1 MSPTGGNHYP
11 VIRQLYRYTAVN
23 SNNIDDKNPFIYYIY
38 AHYLSTHNISM
49 TIENFLF
56 QLVDELARKKADY
69 TKHLET
75 YRSMRSRFEEHFFKS
90 KSHTYTIYITYLYLL
105 YFSQFS
111 STYIILYF
119 NFDKK
124 YF

>member
-1 MSPTGGNHYP
+1 
-11 VIRQLYRYTAVN
+11 
-23 SNNIDDKNPFIYYIY
+23 
-38 AHYLSTHNISM
+38 M

-90 KSHTYTIYITYLYLL
+90 KTIPTLYNTYISIVFCFYR
-105 YFSQFS
+105 FS
-111 STYIILYF
+111 STHIILLYF
-119 NFDKK
+119 NFDTKK
-124 YF
+124 KKKRTGNNVIEEIFLYSA